1 MSVTSVGRLRRRA
14 AQRRAAGAGDPP
26 KLRFRP
32 APGGSV
38 ATRGLCDDVHIHAC
52 ICTSVGRDA
61 HARRNTFPRLA
72 EGGASA
78 PLREAWP
85 FSLDNN
91 LWPRATPGIVTLFFA
106 PRAPPH
112 RQRCGRGLPAR
123 TADSEG
129 RPSAPLPGTQPAGRA
144 RKRRSKTKK
153 PSPAYSF
160 STKINRWL
168 CRFCIMITSDAGQRS
183 RLNWTFLDRTDGQRE
198 TDRER
203 ESVCVCVC
211 VYVCVIRARQR
222 KRVGSE

>member
-1 MSVTSVGRLRRRA
+1 M
-14 AQRRAAGAGDPP
+14 
-26 KLRFRP
+26 
-32 APGGSV
+32 
-38 ATRGLCDDVHIHAC
+38 
-52 ICTSVGRDA
+52 
-61 HARRNTFPRLA
+61 
-72 EGGASA
+72 
-78 PLREAWP
+78 
-85 FSLDNN
+85 
-91 LWPRATPGIVTLFFA
+91 
-106 PRAPPH
+106 
-112 RQRCGRGLPAR
+112 PAR

-222 KRVGSE
+222 TTDQSERTRKREQNSLPHPPRSPYWARCDTCNTRERLGSPRDSMLQRCPYRPYIVVPTDRHSFVALSIKPPSPSRFLLLHSPPSSGRARGPPRSLRQL